1 MKKLISI
8 LLIML
13 FAINTYSQ
21 RPINIDSLRKI
32 LSFLEVQKKTFANDT
47 LKIKTWQELI
57 IYHSMHTD
65 SANYFIQ
72 KMLKL
77 SEDIKWKRGIIL
89 SYLTKVEALK
99 NSDFTEMQKILLKI
113 TPLAHELKQNDLLF
127 ECYNNWFVFYAYK
140 GQHNLA
146 IKYLNLAIPYALK
159 SKQYFA
165 LANCYNNLGNSH
177 GQLNNKKQAYLYLL
191 KSLEIAQKYKQ
202 PLAEAFAL
210 NNIAD
215 ALKDSLHLQKKMIA
229 YLQRSEYLFAKL
241 NRPVF
246 VAQGWVFLGQIF
258 YKNKEYTKALFQ
270 FKKAAKVYDDYKWT
284 QVAYGDTINVD
295 KNLYHSYK
303 ALKQYEK
310 ALVYLEKYHAFGDSS
325 LKSEIKNKNDI
336 QQAITEKELSQNAVV
351 QLKTNEL
358 ILQKRIQLYL
368 LSGICLLLLLLFIL
382 LWYNRKLNGKNKD
395 LIAKNEI
402 IKDITYKIQTTEITA
417 LRAQMNP
424 HFIFNCL
431 NSIQL
436 FTARNDP
443 DKASEYLTKFSRL
456 IRLVL
461 DNSKTDKIS
470 LTNELETLKLYI
482 EMESM
487 RFRGKVKHE
496 INIADDVDV
505 TFIQIPPLLIQP
517 FVENAIWHGLMH
529 KEEGGTIK
537 ITITQPQENLLR
549 VEVIDDGIGIEK
561 AMEYKSKSATK
572 HKSYGMKI
580 TADRIELINQL
591 YKTNTN
597 VQVVDVKNDKNE
609 AIGTKVIIE
618 IPI

>member
-47 LKIKTWQELI
+47 LKIKTWQELVT
-57 IYHSMHTD
+57 YQSMHTD

-77 SEDIKWKRGIIL
+77 SEEIEWGRGIIL
-89 SYLTKVEALK
+89 SYLSKVEVLS
-99 NSDFTEMQKILLKI
+99 NSDFAEMQKILLKI

-127 ECYNNWFVFYAYK
+127 ECYNNWFIFYAYK
-140 GQHNLA
+140 TQHILA
-146 IKYLNLAIPYALK
+146 IKYLKLAIPYALK

-165 LANCYNNLGNSH
+165 LANCYNNLSVSY

-210 NNIAD
+210 SNIAD

-229 YLQRSEYLFAKL
+229 YLQRAEYLFVKL
-241 NRPVF
+241 NRPIF

-284 QVAYGDTINVD
+284 QAAYGDTNNVD
-295 KNLYHSYK
+295 KNLYHGYK
-303 ALKQYEK
+303 ALKQYDK
-310 ALVYLEKYHAFGDSS
+310 ALIYLEKYHAFGDSA

-336 QQAITEKELSQNAVV
+336 EQALTEKEFSQNAVV
-351 QLKTNEL
+351 KLKTNEL
-358 ILQKRIQLYL
+358 ILQKRIQLFL
-368 LSGICLLLLLLFIL
+368 ISGICLLLLLLFVL
-382 LWYNRKLNGKNKD
+382 LWYNRKLDGKNKD
-395 LIAKNEI
+395 LTAKNEI

-436 FTARNDP
+436 YTAQNDP

-505 TFIQIPPLLIQP
+505 SFIQIPPLLIQP

-529 KEEGGTIK
+529 KEEGGIIK
-537 ITITQPQENLLR
+537 ITITQPKENILLI
-549 VEVIDDGIGIEK
+549 EVVDNGIGREK

-580 TADRIELINQL
+580 TADRIELINQM
-591 YKTNTN
+591 YQTNTN
-597 VQVVDVKNDKNE
+597 VKVMDVKNDKNE
-609 AIGTKVIIE
+609 VIGTKVIIE